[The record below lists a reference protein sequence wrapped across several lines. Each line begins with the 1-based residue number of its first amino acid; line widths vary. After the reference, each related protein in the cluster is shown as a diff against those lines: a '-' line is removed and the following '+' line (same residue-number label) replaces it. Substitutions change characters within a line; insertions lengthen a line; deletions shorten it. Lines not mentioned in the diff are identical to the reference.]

1 MATKAW
7 KGAIREP
14 SSWANNKCK
23 IPTGPPSAVLEMH
36 HVYGYRSQD
45 VRSNL
50 WYTSGVSEFV
60 YHSAAVGIVYNSTT
74 HKQRYNLTHGRHIIS
89 LAAYPK
95 AALVA
100 TGRRGT
106 SLWQGGFG
114 SLSLRQCLGVNTQ
127 SALIEQDSL
136 LSCALT

>member
-1 MATKAW
+1 
-7 KGAIREP
+7 
-14 SSWANNKCK
+14 
-23 IPTGPPSAVLEMH
+23 MH

-100 TGRRGT
+100 TGRCDAINEWRWVLVSAAV
-106 SLWQGGFG
+106 SLIA
-114 SLSLRQCLGVNTQ
+114 SP
-127 SALIEQDSL
+127 A
-136 LSCALT
+136 

>member
-1 MATKAW
+1 MCGWFGGQLDGPGGGDEFMATKAW

-100 TGRRGT
+100 TGRRDAI
-106 SLWQGGFG
+106 
-114 SLSLRQCLGVNTQ
+114 R
-127 SALIEQDSL
+127 
-136 LSCALT
+136 